1 MAQSLELTICKMNIN
16 DIPKNLIDNFKSG
29 VGVFFVGAGLSRA
42 SGLPT
47 WGGLIEELINE
58 AEKLNWVDTA
68 KIDELRSLAT
78 DNSKFLFLAEELK
91 IVLGTAY
98 EEYFERRFV
107 ESKPSVTENHRNLVR
122 TNCNLVITI
131 NYDDIIERAYNE
143 VFATMPNSFIYSDAK
158 KAANNFWKNHFF
170 ILKAHGDVKTDAT
183 SVILSQQDYRKVLYR
198 EPGYRNLLQSIFT
211 TRSVLFVGVSMS
223 DPEFNQLL
231 DYLHDSYHGG
241 GPTHYLLIEQ
251 DRTNGTLTRR
261 FKDDFKIE
269 VIMFENSKGDYA
281 ELSEFLKLL
290 ADIAPK
296 ENH

>member
-1 MAQSLELTICKMNIN
+1 MMEESNL
-16 DIPKNLIDNFKSG
+16 PKNLLENFRSG
-29 VGVFFVGAGLSRA
+29 NGVFFVGSGISRN

-47 WGGLIEELINE
+47 WDGLIEELIKE
-58 AEKLNWVDTA
+58 AEKLDWVSEG

-78 DNSKFLFLAEELK
+78 DHSKFLFLAEELK
-91 IVLGTAY
+91 IVLGSAY

-107 ESKPSVTENHRNLVR
+107 EDKPEVTNNHRNLVR
-122 TNCNLVITI
+122 ANCNLIITI
-131 NYDDIIERAYNE
+131 NYDDIIERAFNE
-143 VFATMPNSFIYSDAK
+143 QFSTMPNSFIYSDAK
-158 KAANNFWKNHFF
+158 KAANNFWKGHFF

-211 TRSVLFVGVSMS
+211 TRSVLFLGVSMS

-241 GPTHYLLIEQ
+241 GPTHYLLIE
-251 DRTNGTLTRR
+251 DDKTNGSLVRR

-269 VIMFENSKGDYA
+269 VIKFDNSNGDFS
-281 ELSEFLKLL
+281 ELSRFLELL
-290 ADIAPK
+290 AKQAPRDV
-296 ENH
+296 NH